1 MTTQNSQIS
10 AILGL
15 LLAVSLILCAGLT
28 GAISVMG
35 TKITRLSAERDHMLA
50 QRIAVLQVENV
61 IRASQPRRN
70 AIEIRGYAEMI
81 VDAATEFRKDPL
93 VVARVALAESDLNPK
108 AIGDGGW
115 AIGVMQVHTRWWV
128 GVVPFVKSANDLRDA
143 RTNIRA
149 GAWILRH
156 YADKCGGDVE
166 AYLACYNGG
175 EKPNQQ
181 ARAYAT
187 RVAGNLNRGAH

>member
-1 MTTQNSQIS
+1 MTKQKRPIPT
-10 AILGL
+10 ILGL
-15 LLAVSLILCAGLT
+15 LLAVSVLICAVLATAVGIM
-28 GAISVMG
+28 GPKIIS
-35 TKITRLSAERDHMLA
+35 LSAERDHMLA
-50 QRIAVLQVENV
+50 QRIAVLQVENF
-61 IRASQPRRN
+61 IIASQPRRN
-70 AIEIRGYAEMI
+70 ATEIRGYAEMI

-93 VVARVALAESDLNPK
+93 VVARVAMAESDLNPK
-108 AIGDGGW
+108 AIGDGGR

-156 YADKCGGDVE
+156 YADKCGADVE

-175 EKPNQQ
+175 EKPNEQ

-187 RVAGNLNRGAH
+187 RVSGNLNRAVR